1 MISESNFVVRV
12 SGRKKDT
19 YYIDYIGMYKISDIA
34 KIAGAN
40 VLEIKEKYLENG
52 AEYDEELD
60 VYYFNSI
67 ESAKKAIS
75 SILKNVK
82 ANKLGRM
89 VLLTDT
95 EIEYIRQALINEGS
109 NTIIVNNKIK
119 DAIFKK
125 LNS

>member
-109 NTIIVNNKIK
+109 NTIRVNNKIK